1 MSDNKMPS
9 NFAIRMGTVRQIF
22 KMLGH
27 TRRWWMAP
35 MLVILV
41 LLGLALSGLQAVQYV
56 APFIYAVF

>member
-1 MSDNKMPS
+1 MSDKQKPS
-9 NFAIRMGTVRQIF
+9 SISIRMGTVSQIF
-22 KMLGH
+22 KMLG
-27 TRRWWMAP
+27 RSKRWWMLP

>member
-1 MSDNKMPS
+1 MAEKQTPS
-9 NFAIRMGTVRQIF
+9 NMAIRMGTIRQIF
-22 KMLGH
+22 AMLGK
-27 TRRWWMAP
+27 TRRWWMLP

>member
-1 MSDNKMPS
+1 MSDNKTPS
-9 NFAIRMGTVRQIF
+9 NIAIRLGTVKQIF
-22 KMLGH
+22 GMLGR

>member
-1 MSDNKMPS
+1 MSDKQQPS
-9 NFAIRMGTVRQIF
+9 NLAIRFGTIRQIF
-22 KMLGH
+22 QMLGR

-41 LLGLALSGLQAVQYV
+41 LVGLALSGLQAVQYV

>member
-1 MSDNKMPS
+1 MSDNKTPS
-9 NFAIRMGTVRQIF
+9 NIAIRLGTVKQIF
-22 KMLGH
+22 AMLGR

>member
-1 MSDNKMPS
+1 MADKQSPS
-9 NFAIRMGTVRQIF
+9 NMAIRMGTIRQIF
-22 KMLGH
+22 SMLGK

>member
-1 MSDNKMPS
+1 MPEKDQPSSMS
-9 NFAIRMGTVRQIF
+9 IRMGTIRQIF
-22 KMLGH
+22 QMLAR
-27 TRRWWMAP
+27 TRRWWMLP